1 MRRRVLLQ
9 WVGGV
14 LAALRLPVRL
24 RAQAGLSPARE
35 ALLAAVGEAVLP
47 QELGRQ
53 ATDRVVAEFVRW
65 HREYRAEAETDHGYG
80 VTRLRRTPAAPLARY
95 EAHFESLETQARAR
109 GGLFG
114 DLPLA
119 DRRAMIER
127 AIADAGIERL
137 PSRPD
142 GGHVATDLMGF
153 YFNSIE
159 ANDRCYR
166 RAIGRDQCRGLTGS
180 GERPAPLAQGGR

>member
-24 RAQAGLSPARE
+24 RAQAALSPQRE

-53 ATDRVVAEFVRW
+53 GTDRVVAEFVRW
-65 HREYRAEAETDHGYG
+65 HREYRADAETDHGYG

-114 DLPLA
+114 DLPLG
-119 DRRAMIER
+119 DRRAMLER

-153 YFNSIE
+153 YFNSVE

-180 GERPAPLAQGGR
+180 SDRPAPLAPGGR